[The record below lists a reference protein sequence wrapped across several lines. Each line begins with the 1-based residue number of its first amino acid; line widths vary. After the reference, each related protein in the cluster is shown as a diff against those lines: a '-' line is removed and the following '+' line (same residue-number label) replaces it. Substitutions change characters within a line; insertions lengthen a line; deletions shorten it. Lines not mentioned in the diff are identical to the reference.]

1 MISDEKRLVLEAQID
16 YVLRDMIEHG
26 KTRTLVSEGRVDYSH
41 SSLYKFFVAPYKDV
55 FKAVRLSLM
64 DIGNSVRL
72 VLSSLYASI
81 TRDKKWMIEAKIGFN
96 ERRQEIN
103 REWQPILERARD
115 AIGGTDPIFRMA
127 LLGPSAF
134 FTIEGLGLGLLAGKT
149 AAEVLTGT
157 GWERL
162 TNNFRTNLSG
172 EETLNKLRYRQRED
186 IRQDKEFKKEIIDK
200 LSKLEQLFFGKS
212 LTFSSGQETEKK
224 NESRKNSLNN
234 LIVEKK
240 KEEDKEGKRETSP
253 EGAVKI
259 WADGTGLTASLG
271 KTALNFSKEISSF
284 EIIRESALKRAGLM
298 IEAASAESFEK
309 FIEISKKIN
318 QAGGKINTSQIEAE
332 FKKNSEEMFKERM
345 KTLNQTPKKVSE
357 ANGSQQQQNQPTS
370 AEIEQEKEK
379 IKRAL
384 WQSMK
389 VKTVNETVNALTEKG
404 QDGKLIYDSAVSLD
418 QKDLELMKKHKD
430 QEVRNA
436 AEIYENNKKL
446 YNAIKEKA
454 SGLFKSPPSGAQ

>member
-26 KTRTLVSEGRVDYSH
+26 KSRTLVTEGRVDYSH

-81 TRDKKWMIEAKIGFN
+81 TRDKKWMIEAKMGFN

-103 REWQPILERARD
+103 REWEPILERARD

-149 AAEVLTGT
+149 AAEALSGT

-212 LTFSSGQETEKK
+212 LTFNAAQETEKK
-224 NESRKNSLNN
+224 NESRENPLSI

-253 EGAVKI
+253 QDAVKI
-259 WADGTGLTASLG
+259 WADGTGLTASLD

-284 EIIRESALKRAGLM
+284 EIIRESALKRAELM

-332 FKKNSEEMFKERM
+332 FKKNSEEMIKERM
-345 KTLNQTPKKVSE
+345 KLL
-357 ANGSQQQQNQPTS
+357 SQKGQPTS
-370 AEIEQEKEK
+370 AEIDQEKEK
-379 IKRAL
+379 IKQAL

-404 QDGKLIYDSAVSLD
+404 QDGKLIYDSAVKLD
-418 QKDLELMKKHKD
+418 QKDLDLMKKHKD

-446 YNAIKEKA
+446 YNAIKEKT